1 MKLLRIEYELNT
13 RYGLNKKFFNKM
25 ILLRNNRSIL
35 EMGGT
40 MNKLTQATLEVHRA
54 LILKQNIISRK
65 INFKSVKK
73 EAGIV
78 FREDS

>member
-54 LILKQNIISRK
+54 LILKQNIISKK

-73 EAGIV
+73 
-78 FREDS
+78 